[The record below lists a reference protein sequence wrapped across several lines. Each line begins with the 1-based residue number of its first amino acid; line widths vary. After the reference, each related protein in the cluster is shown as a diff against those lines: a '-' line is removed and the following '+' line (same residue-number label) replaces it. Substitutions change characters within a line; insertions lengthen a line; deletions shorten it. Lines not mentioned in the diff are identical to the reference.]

1 MLLCM
6 QMAVV
11 QWGTYMLPR
20 NLYSIGIV
28 VLCSLFSMADNSRPV
43 RNDSVMVSAG
53 VLKPQ
58 LAMGDQ
64 LNTTLSEADR
74 SLKAGK
80 ADEAVQQY
88 EDALATV
95 RREPLLADQELRVL
109 TKLAN
114 GYIQANRPADA
125 IPIFSK
131 LLETSKED
139 CAPESETLSTCGDAE
154 EALAF
159 AKIQAG
165 DFTGALTDLHRAAA
179 NYAKAETRGDGHE
192 FAMIEIMK
200 QAETKVLSAIAL
212 YRLGKASDASAT
224 IAAALPELT
233 RVEEDKSISAGIR
246 DSAAS
251 SIEEAQSLLRS
262 FKAGE

>member
-1 MLLCM
+1 
-6 QMAVV
+6 
-11 QWGTYMLPR
+11 MLPR
-20 NLYSIGIV
+20 NLCSIGMA

-58 LAMGDQ
+58 LAMGDE
-64 LNTTLSEADR
+64 LNATLSEADR

-80 ADEAVQQY
+80 ADEAVKQY
-88 EDALATV
+88 EDALATI
-95 RREPLLADQELRVL
+95 RREPLLADQEQRVL
-109 TKLAN
+109 TKLGN
-114 GYIQANRPADA
+114 GYMLANRPADA
-125 IPIFSK
+125 VPIFSK
-131 LLETSKED
+131 LLESAKGD
-139 CAPESETLSTCGDAE
+139 CRPESETLSTCGDAE

-159 AKIQAG
+159 AKMQAG
-165 DFTGALTDLHRAAA
+165 DFTGALAYLQRAEA

-200 QAETKVLSAIAL
+200 QAETKVLSGIAL

-224 IAAALPELT
+224 IEAALPKLT
-233 RVEEDKSISAGIR
+233 SVAEDKSIDTGIR

-251 SIEEAQSLLRS
+251 SIKEAQSLLKS
-262 FKAGE
+262 FKTGE